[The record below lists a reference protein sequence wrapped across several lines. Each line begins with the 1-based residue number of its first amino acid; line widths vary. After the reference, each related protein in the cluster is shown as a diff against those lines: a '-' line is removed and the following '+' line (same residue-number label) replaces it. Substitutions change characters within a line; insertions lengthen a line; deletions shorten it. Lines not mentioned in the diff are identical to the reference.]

1 MKREPTYMNQTNHQK
16 KDIYGNLCSVY
27 LTMFVI
33 LLNFVI
39 FVMSVKLFKFV
50 VF

>member
-1 MKREPTYMNQTNHQK
+1 MNQTNHQK